1 MEDTEGYAALT
12 DMNASSLIMRP
23 QLSYVYFLMAWF
35 LLICTDPEVI
45 DTAYV
50 ASYHI
55 CTHILK
61 IAYVFI
67 LSMQAVGIIFF
78 AISQEA
84 LYMISEMHT
93 IPIAKWAMAAN
104 ISGAL
109 AVL

>member
-1 MEDTEGYAALT
+1 
-12 DMNASSLIMRP
+12 MNASSLILRP

-45 DTAYV
+45 DIAYT

-55 CTHILK
+55 CKHLLN
-61 IAYVFI
+61 IAYLFI
-67 LSMQAVGIIFF
+67 LSMQAVGIILF

-93 IPIAKWAMAAN
+93 IPLAKWSAV
-104 ISGAL
+104 SGAL